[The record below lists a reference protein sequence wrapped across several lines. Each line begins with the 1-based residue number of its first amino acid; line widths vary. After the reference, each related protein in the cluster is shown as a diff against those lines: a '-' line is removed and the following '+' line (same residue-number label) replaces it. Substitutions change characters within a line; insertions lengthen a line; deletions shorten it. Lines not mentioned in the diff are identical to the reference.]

1 MNVHGQKRAES
12 TSNRLRLVFPPRFH
26 RTLPKVFSGY
36 VHCANQ
42 ELRRFYLLLSTPGG
56 SVMNSLNILH
66 VLIGLPFELITH
78 NVGNVDSIGNAIFLA
93 GWQ

>member
-1 MNVHGQKRAES
+1 
-12 TSNRLRLVFPPRFH
+12 
-26 RTLPKVFSGY
+26 
-36 VHCANQ
+36 
-42 ELRRFYLLLSTPGG
+42 
-56 SVMNSLNILH
+56 MNSLNILH